1 MQNLLFVYGTL
12 MRGYDNPAAKLL
24 SRSAT
29 FCGEARCQGRLYLV
43 TYYPGLVRSDDASDI
58 VSGEL
63 FSLHAPEA
71 SFAILDDY
79 EGCALPQ
86 PRYLRQLL
94 PVTREEGSVR
104 EAWTYIYNRPVA
116 QLKRI
121 ASGRF
126 PEG

>member
-1 MQNLLFVYGTL
+1 MQNHLFVYGTL

-24 SRSAT
+24 SDRAT

-43 TYYPGLVRSDDASDI
+43 TWYPALVLSDDASDV

-63 FSLHAPEA
+63 FCLHIPEA
-71 SFAILDDY
+71 SLAILDDY

-94 PVTREEGSVR
+94 PVTRSDGSIT
-104 EAWTYIYNRPVA
+104 EAWTYVYNRPVA
-116 QLKRI
+116 TLKRI

-126 PEG
+126 PGG

>member
-1 MQNLLFVYGTL
+1 MQNHLFVYGTL

-24 SRSAT
+24 SDSAA
-29 FCGEARCQGRLYLV
+29 FCGEARCKGRLYLV
-43 TYYPGLVRSDDASDI
+43 TYYPALVRSDGASDM

-63 FSLHAPEA
+63 YSLHTPEA
-71 SFAILDDY
+71 SLAILDDY
-79 EGCALPQ
+79 EGCALTQ

-94 PVTREEGSVR
+94 PVTREDGSVVD
-104 EAWTYIYNRPVA
+104 AWTYVYNRSVA

>member
-1 MQNLLFVYGTL
+1 MTSSLFVYGTL
-12 MRGYDNPAAKLL
+12 MRGYDNPAATLL
-24 SRSAT
+24 SRSAA

-43 TYYPGLVRSDDASDI
+43 TYYPGLVLSDDAGDI
-58 VSGEL
+58 VFGEL
-63 FSLHAPEA
+63 FSLHAAEA

-79 EGCALPQ
+79 EGCTLPQ

-94 PVTREEGSVR
+94 SVTRDDGSVT
-104 EAWTYIYNRPVA
+104 EAWTYVYNRPVT

-126 PEG
+126 LPG